1 MSLAD
6 RHERQVAGV
15 PKIVGKVHYAWVVAG
30 VAFVVLL
37 VAAGIRSTPGV
48 IMLPI
53 EHEMGWS
60 AQAVS
65 LAAAVNIALFGLT
78 GPFAAGLMQ
87 TFGLRNTMVLG
98 LSVTAVGILAAG
110 FAQAPW
116 ELIATWGVVA
126 GIGLGTLAMVL
137 AATVANRWFVKQRGL
152 VMGALTASTATG
164 QLIFL
169 PLLASTAVA
178 HGWRASTWIVGA
190 AAIVAIVPVVLFIRD
205 RPQTIGLLPYGAT
218 EADTV
223 VPPRGGNPIALAF
236 GELAR
241 ASKTSSFWILAGTFF
256 ICGAS
261 TNGLIGTH
269 FIAACGDHGIPEVRA
284 ASLLAAMGIFDLV
297 GTTAS
302 GWLSD
307 RVDNRLLLFMY
318 YGLRGLALLYLPAA
332 LDASFSGLAVFT
344 VFYGLDWI
352 ATIPPTVR
360 LANKAFGVEKS
371 PLVFGWISAAH
382 QVGAGVVAFTA
393 GSMRTAFSSYT
404 PAFTISGFLC
414 IAAAFAILAFRGQR
428 RVVAVATPA

>member
-1 MSLAD
+1 MSLAA
-6 RHERQVAGV
+6 RHERQAAEVR
-15 PKIVGKVHYAWVVAG
+15 KIVGKVHYAWVVAA

-60 AQAVS
+60 AQTVS

-152 VMGALTASTATG
+152 VTGALTAATATG

-169 PLLASTAVA
+169 PILASTAVA

-190 AAIVAIVPVVLFIRD
+190 AAIVAIVPVALLMRD
-205 RPQTIGLLPYGAT
+205 RPQSIGLLPYGAT
-218 EADTV
+218 EADAV

-241 ASKTSSFWILAGTFF
+241 ASKSSSFWLLAGTFF

-284 ASLLAAMGIFDLV
+284 ASMLAAMGIFDLV

-307 RVDNRLLLFMY
+307 RVDNRLLLFTY
-318 YGLRGLALLYLPAA
+318 YGLRGLALLYLPTA
-332 LDASFSGLAVFT
+332 LDASFGGLAVFT

-360 LANKAFGVEKS
+360 LATKAFGVEKS
-371 PLVFGWISAAH
+371 PLVFGWIAAAH

-393 GSMRTAFSSYT
+393 GSLRTAFSSYT

-428 RVVAVATPA
+428 RVATLATSS

>member
-1 MSLAD
+1 
-6 RHERQVAGV
+6 
-15 PKIVGKVHYAWVVAG
+15 
-30 VAFVVLL
+30 
-37 VAAGIRSTPGV
+37 
-48 IMLPI
+48 
-53 EHEMGWS
+53 
-60 AQAVS
+60 
-65 LAAAVNIALFGLT
+65 
-78 GPFAAGLMQ
+78 
-87 TFGLRNTMVLG
+87 
-98 LSVTAVGILAAG
+98 
-110 FAQAPW
+110 
-116 ELIATWGVVA
+116 
-126 GIGLGTLAMVL
+126 
-137 AATVANRWFVKQRGL
+137 
-152 VMGALTASTATG
+152 
-164 QLIFL
+164 
-169 PLLASTAVA
+169 
-178 HGWRASTWIVGA
+178 
-190 AAIVAIVPVVLFIRD
+190 
-205 RPQTIGLLPYGAT
+205 
-218 EADTV
+218 
-223 VPPRGGNPIALAF
+223 
-236 GELAR
+236 
-241 ASKTSSFWILAGTFF
+241 
-256 ICGAS
+256 
-261 TNGLIGTH
+261 
-269 FIAACGDHGIPEVRA
+269 
-284 ASLLAAMGIFDLV
+284 MGIFDLV

>member
-1 MSLAD
+1 M
-6 RHERQVAGV
+6 
-15 PKIVGKVHYAWVVAG
+15 GKVHYAWVVAA
-30 VAFVVLL
+30 VAFFVLL

-53 EHEMGWS
+53 EHDMGWS

-65 LAAAVNIALFGLT
+65 AAAAVNIALFGLT

-98 LSVTAVGILAAG
+98 LCVTAAGILAAG
-110 FAQAPW
+110 FSRAPW
-116 ELIATWGVVA
+116 ELVLTWGVVA

-137 AATVANRWFVKQRGL
+137 AATIANRWFVKQRGL

-169 PLLASTAVA
+169 PLLASMAVA
-178 HGWRASTWIVGA
+178 HGWRSSTWIVGA
-190 AAIVAIVPVVLFIRD
+190 AALVAIVPGVLFIRD
-205 RPQTIGLLPYGAT
+205 RPQSIGLLPYGGT
-218 EADTV
+218 EADAI
-223 VPPRGGNPIALAF
+223 VPQRGGNPIALAF
-236 GELAR
+236 GELRR
-241 ASKTSSFWILAGTFF
+241 ASKTGSFWILAGTFF

-284 ASLLAAMGIFDLV
+284 ASLLAAMGIFDLI

-307 RVDNRLLLFMY
+307 RVDNRVLLFVY
-318 YGLRGLALLYLPAA
+318 YGLRGLSLLYLPAA
-332 LDASFSGLAVFT
+332 LDASFGGLAVFT

-360 LANKAFGVEKS
+360 LSNKAFGVEAS
-371 PLVFGWISAAH
+371 PLVFGWIAAAH
-382 QVGAGVVAFTA
+382 QLGAGTVAFAA
-393 GSMRTAFSSYT
+393 GAMRTSFASYT
-404 PAFTISGFLC
+404 PAFTISGLLC
-414 IAAAFAILAFRGQR
+414 IAAAFAILALRGER
-428 RVVAVATPA
+428 RATTLAPA

>member
-1 MSLAD
+1 MSWPG
-6 RHERQVAGV
+6 RHEPQSAEVR
-15 PKIVGKVHYAWVVAG
+15 KIVGKIHYAWVVAG

-60 AQAVS
+60 AQTVS
-65 LAAAVNIALFGLT
+65 LAAALNIALFGLT

-110 FAQAPW
+110 FAEAPW

-152 VMGALTASTATG
+152 VTGALTAATATG

-169 PLLASTAVA
+169 PILASTAVA

-190 AAIVAIVPVVLFIRD
+190 AAIVAIVPVVLLMRD
-205 RPQTIGLLPYGAT
+205 RPQSIGLLPYGAT
-218 EADTV
+218 EADAI
-223 VPPRGGNPIALAF
+223 VPPRGGNPIALAL
-236 GELAR
+236 GELGR

-284 ASLLAAMGIFDLV
+284 ASMLAAMGIFDLV

-307 RVDNRLLLFMY
+307 RVDNRLLLFTY
-318 YGLRGLALLYLPAA
+318 YGLRGLALLYLPTA
-332 LDASFSGLAVFT
+332 LDASFGGLAVFT

-371 PLVFGWISAAH
+371 PLVFGWIAAAH

-393 GSMRTAFSSYT
+393 GSLRTAFSSYT

-428 RVVAVATPA
+428 RVATLATAP